1 MKTVRLVTFLIVAI
15 LVFSAWTPSP
25 VLAKTDAVTATIG
38 MDSVSTSVDFVT
50 AKLVKLTINNKT
62 GGTLYVTLKG
72 PRFYSFVVTNQGKAR
87 YEIEAGRYTYTVRA
101 AACAGMISKTKN
113 FKGGGS
119 LGPYVCNR

>member
-25 VLAKTDAVTATIG
+25 VLARADATTVTIG
-38 MDSVSTSVDFVT
+38 ADSGNTSVDFAA
-50 AKLVKLTINNKT
+50 AKLVKLTVINKT
-62 GGTLYVTLKG
+62 GGTLYVRLVG
-72 PRFYSFVVTNQGKAR
+72 PKNYFFSAPNQGKTSFQ
-87 YEIEAGRYTYTVRA
+87 IEAGRYTFTVRSS
-101 AACAGMISKTKN
+101 ACSGSISKSKN